1 MGLSTSS
8 DLISLINGKG
18 TRVTMFTY
26 ALGSGADTSILEDL
40 ACEYSG
46 ILFQIADTASD
57 SALTTTMRGYYT
69 YISEGVTI

>member
-1 MGLSTSS
+1 
-8 DLISLINGKG
+8 
-18 TRVTMFTY
+18 MFTY